1 MATII
6 HVDDSSFSRLQI
18 GKTLKKGGHEVIQ
31 ADSGKSALELLLTTT
46 PDLIISDILMPDIDG
61 IAFLEILRERGN
73 TIPVIM
79 VTADVQK
86 DTEAICL
93 ALGARALFNKPPN
106 EEALLAAVVQATTEG
121 AQQ

>member
-31 ADSGKSALELLLTTT
+31 ADSGKNALELLLTTT
-46 PDLIISDILMPDIDG
+46 PELIISDILMPDIDG
-61 IAFLEILRERGN
+61 IAFLEILRERGS

-93 ALGARALFNKPPN
+93 ALGARALLNKPPN
-106 EEALLAAVVQATTEG
+106 EEALLAAVVQAITEG

>member
-18 GKTLKKGGHEVIQ
+18 GKTLKRGGHDVIQ

-46 PDLIISDILMPDIDG
+46 PELIISDILMPDIDG

-93 ALGARALFNKPPN
+93 ALGARALFNKPPS
-106 EEALLAAVVQATTEG
+106 EEALLAAVAQAITEG